1 MPFRQMRGRFLQAG
15 TASDRWRVRSP
26 SGRRTADALPVW
38 RKCLPANSTSKTS
51 SSPQP
56 PPPGGGLHLR
66 VPQAAR
72 AGPPLGCGLI
82 ACDWNRPRRGRRAA
96 ASRRRRPAVR
106 CRTWR
111 ALRRLQPELEYM
123 PKRTRKA
130 LLILNFEFAAP
141 RKEPPPPPF
150 FEAKFSFSGQRYYLC
165 RL

>member
-1 MPFRQMRGRFLQAG
+1 MPFRQMRGRFFAG
-15 TASDRWRVRSP
+15 ENGIGMLAGSIAERLADCRCPPRLEEMPASKFDVE
-26 SGRRTADALPVW
+26 DVEQ
-38 RKCLPANSTSKTS
+38 PAAA
-51 SSPQP
+51 
-56 PPPGGGLHLR
+56 PPGGGLHLR